1 MSKATTTAPGTQLV
15 SVACPCGVKHLFP
28 ANHYDRFIVSCGRRY
43 WALQPKR
50 NGELKLFPWPGE
62 NLTRREMIEKGLT
75 E

>member
-1 MSKATTTAPGTQLV
+1 MGKAATNDNRAQLV
-15 SVACPCGVKHLFP
+15 SVACACGVKHLFP
-28 ANHYDRFIVSCGRRY
+28 CGHYDRVIVSCGRRY